1 MGRDPEKGD
10 IFMENKKILEAKPQ
24 EFYRSK
30 EAAALLCIGVS
41 TFWRW
46 VQIGKLPKGK
56 KIGERTTIWKRDDL
70 LTLLD

>member
-1 MGRDPEKGD
+1 MK
-10 IFMENKKILEAKPQ
+10 NKEISEAKSQ
-24 EFYRSK
+24 EFYRPK

-56 KIGERTTIWKRDDL
+56 KIGERTTIWKREDL
-70 LTLLD
+70 LTLLN